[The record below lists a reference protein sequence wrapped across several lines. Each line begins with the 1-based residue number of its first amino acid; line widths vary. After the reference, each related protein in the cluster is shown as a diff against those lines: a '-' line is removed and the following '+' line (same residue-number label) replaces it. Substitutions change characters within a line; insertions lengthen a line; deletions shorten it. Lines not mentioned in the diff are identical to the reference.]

1 MLGDVYK
8 PNIFAKAASLLASA
22 MQKGKEQV
30 STYPVQVYITT
41 EIYETLRPRYQDLY
55 HSPIQLGT
63 TVVYQRFSEDAQ
75 RCFVVSP
82 IGAEGSEIRK
92 RADFVFQSYI
102 KPACE
107 TTPFRP
113 VRGEMMRGNYITSEL
128 MEALQSDPIVIVYL
142 GPPKLGWNPNVMI
155 ELGGRIIIGA
165 PYIVIKDGTSDGKPY
180 DLPFN
185 LKSNQVVDIPE
196 QEQEDNLEGRVMK
209 IRTIRERI
217 VASVQEEKQWD
228 YLYPG
233 ATVDIKIG
241 GDPSESKFTDASKEL
256 ETLFELKGI
265 VGRPAPFIIEHLLE
279 RMPPFQRQ
287 PFTEE
292 QNDLIARL
300 VVPTFGVRNIRAT
313 VPIVFQEHQQYKG
326 RAFLPIIVRYN
337 YNKLTSVLR
346 LRMLYI
352 DVTSATK
359 LDEKEGCYICAL
371 TGNGKIDLSGSTNS

>member
-1 MLGDVYK
+1 
-8 PNIFAKAASLLASA
+8 
-22 MQKGKEQV
+22 
-30 STYPVQVYITT
+30 
-41 EIYETLRPRYQDLY
+41 
-55 HSPIQLGT
+55 
-63 TVVYQRFSEDAQ
+63 
-75 RCFVVSP
+75 
-82 IGAEGSEIRK
+82 
-92 RADFVFQSYI
+92 
-102 KPACE
+102 
-107 TTPFRP
+107 
-113 VRGEMMRGNYITSEL
+113 MMRGNYITSEL

-155 ELGGRIIIGA
+155 ELGSRIIIGA

-180 DLPFN
+180 DLPFD
-185 LKSNQVVDIPE
+185 LKDNRVVDIPE
-196 QEQEDNLEGRVMK
+196 QEQDNLEGGAIK

-241 GDPSESKFTDASKEL
+241 GDPSESKFTSASKEL

-265 VGRPAPFIIEHLLE
+265 VGRSAPFIIGHLME
-279 RMPPFQRQ
+279 RMLPCQHRPFA
-287 PFTEE
+287 EE

-337 YNKLTSVLR
+337 FNKLTNVLR
-346 LRMLYI
+346 IRMLYI

-359 LDEKEGCYICAL
+359 WDEKEGCYICVL
-371 TGNGKIDLSGSTNS
+371 TGNGKIDLSGSTNP